1 MFIPLI
7 AEKEM
12 KRYNEAKREAI
23 KNAINFMIENE
34 MISYQVLYKKGI
46 FRGES
51 CYERLRNQN
60 IPNSDYK
67 LIEDN
72 MSHIAMNDF
81 VSLNPTRRGSQYRW
95 FITAEFLQSQAD
107 YISKE
112 RQTQDPDFWGKCNY
126 YNDIPSEY
134 KQEIEKNGKCIRI
147 ESDKIDNHSYH
158 YKFGARNR

>member
-1 MFIPLI
+1 
-7 AEKEM
+7 M

-23 KNAINFMIENE
+23 ENAINFMIENE
-34 MISYQVLYKKGI
+34 MISYQVLYKKVN
-46 FRGES
+46 FRGKS

-60 IPNSDYK
+60 IPSDVKK

-72 MSHIAMNDF
+72 MQHIAMNDF
-81 VSLNPTRRGSQYRW
+81 VSLNPTRRGSQYKW
-95 FITAEFLQSQAD
+95 FITAKFLQSQAD
-107 YISKE
+107 FISQKIQE
-112 RQTQDPDFWGKCNY
+112 EEPFFWGKCELY
-126 YNDIPSEY
+126 SDLPLEY